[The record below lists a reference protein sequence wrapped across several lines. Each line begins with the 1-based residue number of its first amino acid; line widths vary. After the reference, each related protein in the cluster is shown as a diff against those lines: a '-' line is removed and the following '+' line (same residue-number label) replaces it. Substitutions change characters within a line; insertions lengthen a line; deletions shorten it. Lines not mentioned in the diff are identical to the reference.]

1 MATAIEAPYPMFF
14 TASGVPIEGGRVY
27 IGVAGLNPLAN
38 PQTAYW
44 DEALTIPAY
53 EIQVSGG
60 YMRYNG
66 APGRVYVP
74 GDYSILVQDKYGATV
89 YSRLSHNVS
98 YADLFMTEAR
108 GTLTRSMRT
117 PLSFNFD
124 LILESGRYGWT
135 NAATA
140 NQPAVCGA
148 ADLFALDV
156 YASPDGAGIVY
167 QRLADLSLTFD
178 VLRYSFERKSIDAG
192 ATWSA
197 WEYIGNDFVVVSGPA
212 TPYTIVSQHPN
223 TTVLVTTGAGAFV
236 VNLPIAGDVI
246 GNTIKIVKIDSG
258 AGAIQIV
265 PNGADVIANAGNVS
279 IYIGKQYRHVTL
291 QSQAAGGW
299 IVIAGSFEPSHGV
312 DTNGSQIT
320 LSKLNLLPNTNVA
333 ARAFLNA
340 GVTPAAGAWSAAYNL
355 TGNYGVPAGAK
366 AVLVKA
372 TGIIVRNASAGAIL
386 ILAFSDNNANVPSE
400 TTSHAIAR
408 WYSSINTPTSTVA
421 AMATELIV
429 PLNSSGQLY
438 LYTIGKT
445 AALDVEQ
452 ITLAVRGYYM
462 GD

>member
-27 IGVAGLNPLAN
+27 IGVSGLNPLSN

-53 EIQVSGG
+53 SISLSGG
-60 YMRYNG
+60 YMVNNG

-98 YADLFMTEAR
+98 YEDRFMTEVR

-117 PLSFNFD
+117 PSSFNFD
-124 LILESGRYGWT
+124 LILESGRYSWT

-140 NQPAVCGA
+140 NQPAACGA

-156 YASPDGAGIVY
+156 YASPDGVGIVY

-197 WEYIGNDFVVVSGPA
+197 WEYIGTDFVVVSGPA
-212 TPYTIVSQHPN
+212 TPYTIVSEHPN

-236 VNLPIAGDVI
+236 VNLPIAGDVV

-258 AGAIQIV
+258 VGVIQIV
-265 PNGADVIANAGNVS
+265 PNGAVGYDFNIFHKLATL
-279 IYIGKQYRHVTL
+279 RH
-291 QSQAAGGW
+291 A
-299 IVIAGSFEPSHGV
+299 E
-312 DTNGSQIT
+312 
-320 LSKLNLLPNTNVA
+320 K
-333 ARAFLNA
+333 
-340 GVTPAAGAWSAAYNL
+340 
-355 TGNYGVPAGAK
+355 K
-366 AVLVKA
+366 
-372 TGIIVRNASAGAIL
+372 
-386 ILAFSDNNANVPSE
+386 
-400 TTSHAIAR
+400 
-408 WYSSINTPTSTVA
+408 
-421 AMATELIV
+421 
-429 PLNSSGQLY
+429 
-438 LYTIGKT
+438 
-445 AALDVEQ
+445 
-452 ITLAVRGYYM
+452 
-462 GD
+462 